1 MNVLLIILGMLME
14 TSAIILIVGP
24 LLYPVAMQFGI
35 DPVHLGCIMVFNLAV
50 GQATPPFGT
59 CLFAG
64 STTMGES
71 VVTLSKAVIPLIVI
85 EFAVVFLITFVEP
98 LALGLVALA

>member
-1 MNVLLIILGMLME
+1 
-14 TSAIILIVGP
+14 
-24 LLYPVAMQFGI
+24 
-35 DPVHLGCIMVFNLAV
+35 
-50 GQATPPFGT
+50 
-59 CLFAG
+59 
-64 STTMGES
+64 MGES